1 MKFAIPLLVELMSSD
16 PSSINADTI
25 EQTKQQIRGLVGEI
39 AQLSKSDLTADQYFP
54 AFLTKVV
61 QALAAVGGAV
71 WLVNEHRRLTLKYQI
86 NLSDTLLDSSSEE
99 AGRHLQLLR
108 STLGSGQSRL
118 VPPLSSSDDEQAG
131 GNPTRFLLVL
141 APLTADGEAE
151 GIIEVFQRPE
161 AQPATQRGYE
171 RFLLQMCELANE
183 WLKSRKLKHFS
194 DRHSLWAQADHF
206 SRLVHES
213 LDLRETAYTIV
224 NEGRRLIGCD
234 RVSLAMQRGRK
245 CVVEAVSGQDTVESR
260 SNIIVSLN
268 ELASKVV
275 ATGETLWYEG
285 STEDLP
291 PQLEKAVHGYV
302 DESYAKSMVVMPIR
316 RPKTSEI
323 RTEELRIHEAS
334 AERNESN
341 EIVGALIVEQI
352 ETDVPRSLVAP
363 RVDLVYEHSAR
374 ALSNT
379 IAHNSLFLMPI
390 WRAVGSLDVVVKAR
404 NLPKTLVAVA
414 VLVLAL
420 IGIFLVP
427 TNLMLSADGT
437 LEPMV
442 KQNVFVNVPGTVV
455 QVLVEDQQLV
465 EAEQPLIVLHNAEL
479 AVELQR
485 VRGERL
491 VSLQRL
497 ASVRDA
503 LNSRGLSEDERTKL
517 GGQVLEL
524 RESLQSLQNQIELR
538 EQQMEELILRS
549 PIAGQVMLSWDVERS
564 LLRRRVEAGQIL
576 MAVADPSDEWELE
589 LYMPERRMGHVNR
602 ARQSI
607 KEDLDVDYILA
618 TEPRRR
624 LDGTVRYIDPVS
636 RVHEDS
642 GHSVL
647 IRVDIDESE
656 LGSELR
662 PGAKVHARLNSG
674 RCSYGYRWF
683 HEAIAWVQTNLLF

>member
-1 MKFAIPLLVELMSSD
+1 MSSD
-16 PSSINADTI
+16 PSSLNAETI

-71 WLVNEHRRLTLKYQI
+71 WILNENRRLALKYQI
-86 NLSDTLLDSSSEE
+86 NLSDTLLDASSEE
-99 AGRHLQLLR
+99 ATRHLQLLR
-108 STLGSGQSRL
+108 STMASGQSRL
-118 VPPLSSSDDEQAG
+118 VPALSSGDVEQAG
-131 GNPTRFLLVL
+131 ANPTRFLLVL
-141 APLTADGEAE
+141 APLTADGESE
-151 GIIEVFQRPE
+151 GIIEVFQRAE
-161 AQPATQRGYE
+161 SQPATQRGYE
-171 RFLLQMCELANE
+171 RFLVQMCEWANE

-224 NEGRRLIGCD
+224 NEGRRLVGCD
-234 RVSLAMQRGRK
+234 RISLALKRGRK

-260 SNIIVSLN
+260 SNIVTSLN

-291 PQLEKAVHGYV
+291 PQLENAVHAYV
-302 DESYAKSMVVMPIR
+302 DESYAKSMVIMPIR
-316 RPKTSEI
+316 RPKTTEI

-341 EIVGALIVEQI
+341 EVIGALIVEQI
-352 ETDVPRSLVAP
+352 ETDVPRELMAP

-379 IAHNSLFLMPI
+379 ISHNNLFLMPV
-390 WRAVGSLDVVVKAR
+390 WRAIGSLGVVVKAR
-404 NLPKTLVAVA
+404 NLPKTLVAVGIF
-414 VLVLAL
+414 VLAL
-420 IGIFLVP
+420 ILLFLIP
-427 TNLMLSADGT
+427 TSLMLSADGT
-437 LEPMV
+437 LEPVV
-442 KQNVFVNVPGTVV
+442 KQNVFVNVPGTVID
-455 QVLVEDQQLV
+455 VLVEDQQPVKEGDPLV
-465 EAEQPLIVLHNAEL
+465 VLHNAEL

-491 VSLQRL
+491 VTLQRM

-503 LNSRGLSEDERTKL
+503 LNRRGLSEDEMTKL

-524 RESLQSLQNQIELR
+524 QETLQSLQSQIELR
-538 EQQMEELILRS
+538 EKQMEELTLRS
-549 PIAGQVMLSWDVERS
+549 PITGQVMLSWDVERS
-564 LLRRRVEAGQIL
+564 LLRRRAEAGQIL
-576 MAVADPSDEWELE
+576 MAIADPEGEWELE

-602 ARQSI
+602 ARGTI
-607 KEDLDVDYILA
+607 KQELDVDYILA
-618 TEPRRR
+618 TDPRNR
-624 LDGTVRYIDPVS
+624 LNGSVRYVDPVS
-636 RVHEDS
+636 RVHDEA

-647 IRVDIDESE
+647 IRVDIDEE
-656 LGSELR
+656 KLGSELR

-674 RCSYGYRWF
+674 PCTYGYRWF